1 MHASAAA
8 RLEPLPAAAV
18 ADACVRLGLPARA
31 VPGLR
36 PVLAER
42 TVAGPVLPVRHAGSV
57 DVFFEALQ
65 AAPRGAVLC
74 IDNGGRLDEGCI
86 GDLTALE
93 AMHHGCA
100 GIVVDGAHRDTAAL
114 RQLGLPVWSRGAV
127 PFGPLAARPRPADA
141 LQAATMGGHTVTAG
155 DVAAADDDGVVFV
168 PAAQAERAW
177 ALARRIRDAEAEQAR
192 LARSG
197 QAPLCEQFQVARY
210 LEAKRKDPALGF
222 RAHLRALGKSI
233 EE

>member
-18 ADACVRLGLPARA
+18 ADACVRLGLQARTL
-31 VPGLR
+31 PGLH
-36 PVLAER
+36 PVLADR
-42 TVAGPVLPVRHAGSV
+42 MVAGPVLPVRHAGSV
-57 DVFFEALQ
+57 DVFLEALQ
-65 AAPRGAVLC
+65 TAPAGAVLC

-100 GIVVDGAHRDTAAL
+100 AILVEGAHRDTAAL

-141 LQAATMGGHTVTAG
+141 LEAATLGGHRVTAA
-155 DVAAADDDGVVFV
+155 DVVVLDDDGAVFV
-168 PAAQAERAW
+168 PRAEAERVW
-177 ALARRIRDAEAEQAR
+177 AFARKIRDTEAEQAR
-192 LARSG
+192 LAKAG
-197 QAPLCEQFQVARY
+197 TPLCEQFQVARY
-210 LEAKRKDPALGF
+210 LEARRKDPSLGF
-222 RAHLRALGKSI
+222 RAHLRQLGKAI